1 MEDNTLLTQTWSK
14 YPNYSVS
21 FSNKLL
27 KTVLHL
33 EDVDSNIVV
42 SPARLQAVLVLI
54 ATWASPAIRKQILN
68 CISSGSI
75 TIEQAQT
82 LSSSKRVEIKPCNEF
97 KSILHEG
104 SYPIIELNTHFWIRK
119 NLEVHRE
126 AIDQVIED
134 YPLFVTQVD
143 FSDPSLKTVIDHT
156 ISEATH
162 GLIKELNMEIQPRI
176 LALITDI
183 LYYKAAW
190 DNPFTKSQT
199 RRRIFHGTQGDTLV
213 HMMKDTLNIPY
224 GETPMYQMVC
234 IPYACYVENHVSFS
248 MRIYLPKKKHTILDI
263 LNAMNHRDLSVSNQ
277 EVKLSLPRFSVSS
290 SLDGRQILTDMGL
303 SCILEDKDIIPA
315 CIPDLK
321 ISKVVQQVKVDV
333 NEKGTQAAVVTS
345 LGFDGCPYFEQ
356 NPKPVIMRVNKPFI
370 FEIVEDE
377 TNTVLFTG
385 IIHHIDPNGDT
396 DRT

>member
-1 MEDNTLLTQTWSK
+1 MEETLLTQTWSK

-27 KTVLHL
+27 KILLHL

-54 ATWASPAIRKQILN
+54 ATWASPAIRRQILN

-82 LSSSKRVEIKPCNEF
+82 LSSCKLLEIKPDYRF
-97 KSILHEG
+97 KSTLHEG
-104 SYPIIELNTHFWIRK
+104 SYPIIELNTHLWVRK
-119 NLEVHRE
+119 NHEVHQE

-156 ISEATH
+156 ISEVTH
-162 GLIKELNMEIQPRI
+162 GLIKELNMEIGPRM

-190 DNPFTKSQT
+190 DNPFTKSLT

-213 HMMKDTLNIPY
+213 HMMKNTLYIPY
-224 GETPMYQMVC
+224 GETPIYQMVY
-234 IPYACYVENHVSFS
+234 IPYACFVENHVSFS
-248 MRIYLPKKKHTILDI
+248 MRIYLPKKNHTILDV
-263 LNAMNHRDLSVSNQ
+263 LNAINSSDLSVSRQ
-277 EVKLSLPRFSVSS
+277 DVKLSLPRFSVSS
-290 SLDGRQILTDMGL
+290 SLDGKQILTDMGL
-303 SCILEDKDIIPA
+303 SYILEDKDIIPS

-333 NEKGTQAAVVTS
+333 NETGTKAAVVNS
-345 LGFDGCPYFEQ
+345 LGGVDGCDYPF
-356 NPKPVIMRVNKPFI
+356 KPIIMRVNKPFI
-370 FEIVEDE
+370 FEIVEDK
-377 TNTVLFTG
+377 TNTVLFAG
-385 IIHHIDPNGDT
+385 IIHNIGPDSDT
-396 DRT
+396 NRT